1 MIYVM
6 RTSDGALLI
15 AESVEALGHA
25 AVQLTSEEPDAIGV
39 RFEKLPPNIDEFV
52 GMPSERFTNGELA
65 ALATA
70 MTEEKRRLGS

>member
-25 AVQLTSEEPDAIGV
+25 AAQLTSEEPDAIGV

-52 GMPSERFTNGELA
+52 GMPSEPFTDGELA
-65 ALATA
+65 ALNSA
-70 MTEEKRRLGS
+70 MAEELQRLGS